1 MKTPLVAALL
11 VLASTH
17 CGSAADRALDAGRHP
32 AETLAFFRV
41 RPGQRVAELF
51 AGGGY
56 TAELLARAAFEEA
69 ERTCRAQY
77 PGCGCPA
84 RPPTDDDDRSSLTGM
99 FDARCAA
106 GECRT
111 VAR

>member
-1 MKTPLVAALL
+1 MCPDAGAAVMCSGATTVVFPTFDRRCGGDGDCFAALHQ
-11 VLASTH
+11 TDC
-17 CGSAADRALDAGRHP
+17 CGNVRATGLH
-32 AETLAFFRV
+32 V
-41 RPGQRVAELF
+41 S
-51 AGGGY
+51 
-56 TAELLARAAFEEA
+56 ARAAFEEA